1 MGVEYEVCRLC
12 PLLVGLFVSYGE
24 FLFFSKRLWRVVCI
38 VFKYL
43 SSRTFMD
50 KRDLSHIIVF
60 YRCFNWILFVLLI
73 NNEVSFEASEA
84 IKLIQVQ
91 LNTLRRA
98 TF

>member
-12 PLLVGLFVSYGE
+12 HLLAGLFVSYGE
-24 FLFFSKRLWRVVCI
+24 LFALFSSI
-38 VFKYL
+38 

-60 YRCFNWILFVLLI
+60 YTCFNWILYVLLI

-84 IKLIQVQ
+84 SKLIQVQ

-98 TF
+98 TFKKNPS